1 MIARNMQ
8 KVVIFFKRSDLVS
21 FFSQLVFLLSLI
33 RLEIFLPYI
42 IIELRQRM
50 LFSKE
55 TSTKPQEIFK
65 IN

>member
-1 MIARNMQ
+1 MIARNIQ
-8 KVVIFFKRSDLVS
+8 KVLIFFKRSDLVS
-21 FFSQLVFLLSLI
+21 SFSQLVFLFSLI

-42 IIELRQRM
+42 ITELRQRM

-55 TSTKPQEIFK
+55 TSTKHQEIFK

>member
-1 MIARNMQ
+1 MIARNIQ
-8 KVVIFFKRSDLVS
+8 KVLIFFKRNDLVS
-21 FFSQLVFLLSLI
+21 YFSQLVFLLSLI

-42 IIELRQRM
+42 ITELRQRM
-50 LFSKE
+50 LLSKE